1 MAVEQG
7 VILDHL
13 KNKVQKVFNLYD
25 RLKSENAALLKEKNE
40 LEKKLK
46 DKESEI
52 EFLKNKHNKLKIAKS
67 ILASSGDK
75 HDARI
80 KINRIVREIDNC
92 IALLNK

>member
-1 MAVEQG
+1 MAVEQS

-67 ILASSGDK
+67 ILASTGDK

>member
-1 MAVEQG
+1 MAVEQS

-13 KNKVQKVFNLYD
+13 KNKVQKVFNLYE
-25 RLKSENAALLKEKNE
+25 RLKTQNAALLKEKNE

>member
-1 MAVEQG
+1 MAVEQS

>member
-1 MAVEQG
+1 MTVEQS

-67 ILASSGDK
+67 ILASTGDK

>member
-13 KNKVQKVFNLYD
+13 KNKVQKVFNLYE
-25 RLKSENAALLKEKNE
+25 RLKTQNAALLKEKNE

>member
-67 ILASSGDK
+67 ILASTGDK

>member
-13 KNKVQKVFNLYD
+13 KNKVQKVFNLYE
-25 RLKSENAALLKEKNE
+25 RLKTQNAALLKEKNE

-67 ILASSGDK
+67 ILASTGDK